1 MDEPVHG
8 ILGRDAELALVKYFL
23 ESVSGMPSALIL
35 EGTAGIGKTTLWH
48 AGVSFARAR
57 GHRVL
62 ACRAAESEAR
72 LSYAA
77 LGDLLDFEL
86 PDLPAPQKRA
96 LDAALLRAEVESAP
110 PDQRA
115 VAVASLGV
123 LRALAASGPV
133 IVAIDDVQW
142 LDVPSAR
149 VLAFVI
155 RRLENAP
162 IRILVALRLGSG
174 GDPLGL
180 GRAGPAPSLQ
190 RVPIGP
196 LREEAM
202 TRLLRDRTQGELTH
216 PVLLR
221 LHRISG
227 GNPFFALEIARALT
241 GQGVRPAPGE
251 PLPVPEDLQALL
263 GARLAALPSS
273 AAGGLLVVAAAA
285 RPTDDLVVAAAA
297 RPNRVSA
304 GIGRAEKAGIVQ
316 RAGGR
321 LGFTHPLLGS
331 TVYAAATPQARR
343 SVHRRL
349 AALVVD
355 PEERARHLALAA
367 GGPDLHVAR
376 ALEEAGRHARGRG
389 APDAAAELL
398 ELARKLTPP
407 GDGAGFLRRSVEAA
421 EYHFDAGD
429 ATRATVLLEEAIATA
444 RPGRDRARILFRLAS
459 ISWLDIGRVQGLSE
473 QALQEAGDHAEI
485 RAAILEHLA
494 WVGIYRGDL
503 AFASEHARASRQWAR
518 RIADP
523 AIRGDSLSTFAM
535 VEFLLGRS
543 AQDLMTEAEQLEDL
557 AMREGPGSQTT
568 VFTASRTCHGLQL
581 LWAGQLDA
589 AREVLHQEL
598 TEYERLGRY
607 VVRDELL
614 CYLAEVECRAGNWE
628 VAARHAQEAYEID
641 VEAGRVLG
649 QGHMLFPKALVAA
662 LTGDVDAARSD
673 AEEGLRRCLRNQDI
687 LDAACHRAVLGFLEL
702 SLSNA
707 AAALERLEPVLAF
720 LDALGSPEP
729 GIIPCLPDAIEALVS
744 LGRLEEAEALLD
756 RLERQGRTLDR
767 PWAIA
772 TAGRGR
778 GLLTA
783 ARGDLSTARSALEQ
797 ALVEHRRVLQPFEL
811 ARTLLAKGEVE
822 RRAKQKR
829 AARSTLEQALDLFL
843 AVGAPL
849 WAQRAR
855 DDLARVGGAALPSS
869 ELTPTEQRIAE
880 LVGEGKKNREVAE
893 ALFIS
898 VKTVEANLSRIFHK
912 LGVRSRT
919 ELARRIATIHPQQPG
934 ASPQRVSPDS
944 SPLRRA

>member
-1 MDEPVHG
+1 MEEPVHG
-8 ILGRDAELALVKYFL
+8 ILGRDAELAQVKSFIG
-23 ESVSGMPSALIL
+23 SVSRGPSALIL
-35 EGTAGIGKTTLWH
+35 EGAAGIGKTTLWR
-48 AGVSFARAR
+48 AGVSFARAG

-62 ACRAAESEAR
+62 SCRAAESEAR

-96 LDAALLRAEVESAP
+96 LDAALLRAEVEGAP

-115 VAVASLGV
+115 VSVASLGV

-149 VLAFVI
+149 VLAFVV
-155 RRLENAP
+155 RRLEDAP
-162 IRILVALRLGSG
+162 IRILVALRVGSG
-174 GDPLGL
+174 GDPLAL
-180 GRAGPAPSLQ
+180 GQTGPAPSLH
-190 RVPIGP
+190 RVSIGP

-202 TRLLRDRTQGELTH
+202 TRLLRDRTGGDLTH
-216 PVLLR
+216 PILLR
-221 LHRISG
+221 LHRISE
-227 GNPFFALEIARALT
+227 GNPLFALEIARALT

-251 PLPVPEDLQALL
+251 PLPVPEDLQELL
-263 GARLAALPSS
+263 GARLAALPPS
-273 AAGGLLVVAAAA
+273 AADGLLVVAAAA
-285 RPTDDLVVAAAA
+285 RPTEDLVVAAAA
-297 RPNRVSA
+297 RSNRASA
-304 GIGRAEKAGIVQ
+304 GMNRAEEAGILQ

-321 LGFTHPLLGS
+321 IGFTHPLLGS

-349 AALVVD
+349 ADLVVD

-367 GGPDLHVAR
+367 DGPHLHVAR
-376 ALEEAGRHARGRG
+376 ALEEAGRHARAGG

-407 GDGAGFLRRSVEAA
+407 EDSAGLLRRSVEAA

-429 ATRATVLLEEAIATA
+429 ATRAKALLEEAIAMA
-444 RPGRDRARILFRLAS
+444 RPGRDRARIVFRLAS
-459 ISWLDIGRVQGLSE
+459 ISWLDMPRVQGLSE
-473 QALQEAGDHAEI
+473 QALQEAGEDASI

-503 AFASEHARASRQWAR
+503 ASAAKHARASRQWAR
-518 RIADP
+518 QITDP
-523 AIRGDSLSTFAM
+523 AIRAESLSTFAM
-535 VEFLLGRS
+535 VEFLLGRP
-543 AQDLMTEAEQLEDL
+543 AQDLMAEAVQLEDL

-568 VFTASRTCHGLQL
+568 IFTASRTCHGLQL
-581 LWAGQLDA
+581 LWAGELDA

-598 TEYERLGRY
+598 TEYEQLGRY

-628 VAARHAQEAYEID
+628 VAARHAQEAHEIN
-641 VEAGRVLG
+641 VESGRVLG
-649 QGHMLFPKALVAA
+649 QLHMLFPRALVAA
-662 LTGDVDAARSD
+662 LKGDVDTARSD
-673 AEEGLRRCLRNQDI
+673 AEEGLRQSLRNEDT
-687 LDAACHRAVLGFLEL
+687 LGASCNRAVLGFLEL
-702 SLSNA
+702 SLGNPA
-707 AAALERLEPVLAF
+707 AAIERLEPVLAF
-720 LDALGSPEP
+720 LDELGSPEP
-729 GIIPCLPDAIEALVS
+729 GVIPCVPDAIEALVS
-744 LGRLEEAEALLD
+744 LGRLDEAEALLD
-756 RLERQGRTLDR
+756 RLERQGRTLER

-772 TAGRGR
+772 TAARGH

-783 ARGDLSTARSALEQ
+783 ARGDLSAARSALEQ
-797 ALVEHRRVLQPFEL
+797 ALVEHRRVPQPFEL
-811 ARTLLAKGEVE
+811 ARTLLVKGEVE

-829 AARSTLEQALDLFL
+829 AARSTLEQALGLFQTL
-843 AVGAPL
+843 GAPF

-855 DDLARVGGAALPSS
+855 DDLARVGGAVLPPS
-869 ELTPTEQRIAE
+869 ELTPTEQRIAQ
-880 LVGEGKKNREVAE
+880 LVGEGKKNREVAD

-919 ELARRIATIHPQQPG
+919 ELTRRMAATHGQQTTSTEAG
-934 ASPQRVSPDS
+934 T
-944 SPLRRA
+944 

>member
-1 MDEPVHG
+1 MEVPVHG
-8 ILGRDAELALVKYFL
+8 ILGRDAELAQVQSFL
-23 ESVSGMPSALIL
+23 ESVSRGPSALIL

-48 AGVSFARAR
+48 TGVSFARAR

-62 ACRAAESEAR
+62 SCRAAESEAR

-77 LGDLLDFEL
+77 LGDLLDFDL
-86 PDLPAPQKRA
+86 PHLPAPQQRA
-96 LDAALLRAEVESAP
+96 LDAALLRAEVEGAP

-115 VAVASLGV
+115 VSVASLGV
-123 LRALAASGPV
+123 LRALAASDPV
-133 IVAIDDVQW
+133 IIAIDDVQW

-149 VLAFVI
+149 VLAFVV
-155 RRLENAP
+155 RRLEDAP
-162 IRILVALRLGSG
+162 IRILVALRVGAG

-180 GRAGPAPSLQ
+180 GQAGPVLSLH

-202 TRLLRDRTQGELTH
+202 TRLLRDRTKGELTH
-216 PVLLR
+216 PILLR

-263 GARLAALPSS
+263 GARLAGLPSS
-273 AAGGLLVVAAAA
+273 AADGLLVVAAAA
-285 RPTDDLVVAAAA
+285 RPTEDLVVAAAA
-297 RPNRVSA
+297 RPNRASA
-304 GIGRAEKAGIVQ
+304 GIRRAEKAGIVQ
-316 RAGGR
+316 RVGGR
-321 LGFTHPLLGS
+321 IGFTHPLLGS
-331 TVYAAATPQARR
+331 TVYAAATLQAKRNM
-343 SVHRRL
+343 HRRL
-349 AALVVD
+349 ADLVVD

-367 GGPDLHVAR
+367 SGPHPDVAR

-407 GDGAGFLRRSVEAA
+407 GDGAGLLRRSVEAA

-429 ATRATVLLEEAIATA
+429 ATRATALLEEAIAAA
-444 RPGRDRARILFRLAS
+444 RRGGDRARILFRLAS
-459 ISWLDIGRVQGLSE
+459 ISWLDMPRVQRLSE
-473 QALQEAGDHAEI
+473 QALQEAGDDAAI

-503 AFASEHARASRQWAR
+503 AFAAEHARASRQWAQ

-535 VEFLLGRS
+535 VEFLLGRP

-557 AMREGPGSQTT
+557 AMREGPRGQTT

-589 AREVLHQEL
+589 AREVLRQEL

-628 VAARHAQEAYEID
+628 VAARHAQEAHEID
-641 VEAGRVLG
+641 IEAGRVLG

-662 LTGDVDAARSD
+662 HKGDVDTARSD
-673 AEEGLRRCLRNQDI
+673 AEEGLRQCLRNEDT
-687 LDAACHRAVLGFLEL
+687 LDASCHRAVLGFLEL
-702 SLSNA
+702 SLRNPTA
-707 AAALERLEPVLAF
+707 AMEQLEPVLAF
-720 LDALGSPEP
+720 LDAMGSPEP
-729 GIIPCLPDAIEALVS
+729 GVIPSLPDAIEALVA
-744 LGRLEEAEALLD
+744 LGRLSEAEGLLD

-772 TAGRGR
+772 TAARGR
-778 GLLTA
+778 GMLTA
-783 ARGDLSTARSALEQ
+783 ARGDLSAARSALEQ
-797 ALVEHRRVLQPFEL
+797 ALVEHRRVPQPFEL
-811 ARTLLAKGEVE
+811 ARTLLVKGEVE

-829 AARSTLEQALDLFL
+829 AARTALEQALGIFQTL
-843 AVGAPL
+843 GAPL

-855 DDLARVGGAALPSS
+855 DDLARVGGAVLPSS
-869 ELTPTEQRIAE
+869 ELTPTEQRIAQ
-880 LVGEGKKNREVAE
+880 LVGEGKTNREVAD

-919 ELARRIATIHPQQPG
+919 ELTRRIAATHGQQTTSTEPG
-934 ASPQRVSPDS
+934 T
-944 SPLRRA
+944 

>member
-23 ESVSGMPSALIL
+23 GSMSGRPSALML

-48 AGVSFARAR
+48 AGVSYARAR

-62 ACRAAESEAR
+62 SCRAAESEAR

-86 PDLPAPQKRA
+86 PDLPAPQQRA
-96 LDAALLRAEVESAP
+96 LDAALLREEIQGAP

-115 VAVASLGV
+115 VSVATLGV
-123 LRALAASGPV
+123 LRALAASDPV

-142 LDVPSAR
+142 LDAPSTR
-149 VLAFVI
+149 VLGFVV
-155 RRLENAP
+155 RRLGDAP

-180 GRAGPAPSLQ
+180 GQVGPALSLQ
-190 RVPIGP
+190 RVVIGP

-202 TRLLRDRTQGELTH
+202 TRLLKGRAQGNLTH
-216 PVLLR
+216 PILLR
-221 LHRISG
+221 LHRISE

-273 AAGGLLVVAAAA
+273 AADGLLVVAAAA
-285 RPTDDLVVAAAA
+285 RPTEDLVVAAAA
-297 RPNRVSA
+297 RSNRASA

-321 LGFTHPLLGS
+321 IGFTHPLLGS
-331 TVYAAATPQARR
+331 TVYAAATPQAKR
-343 SVHRRL
+343 SVHHRL
-349 AALVVD
+349 ADLVVD
-355 PEERARHLALAA
+355 PEERARHLALATI
-367 GGPDLHVAR
+367 GPDLHVAR

-398 ELARKLTPP
+398 ELARKQTPP
-407 GDGAGFLRRSVEAA
+407 GDSAGLLRRSVEAA

-429 ATRATVLLEEAIATA
+429 ATRATALLEEAVATA
-444 RPGRDRARILFRLAS
+444 HPGRDRARILFRLAS
-459 ISWLDIGRVQGLSE
+459 ISWLDMPRVQGLGE
-473 QALQEAGDHAEI
+473 QALQEAGDHAEL
-485 RAAILEHLA
+485 RAAILEHLG

-503 AFASEHARASRQWAR
+503 AFAAEHASASRQWAE
-518 RIADP
+518 RITDP
-523 AIRGDSLSTFAM
+523 AIRADSLSTFAM
-535 VEFLLGRS
+535 VEFLLGRPPH
-543 AQDLMTEAEQLEDL
+543 DLMAEAVRLEDL

-581 LWAGQLDA
+581 LWAGELDA
-589 AREVLHQEL
+589 ARQVLQDEL
-598 TEYERLGRY
+598 TLYDRLGRY

-628 VAARHAQEAYEID
+628 VAAGHAQEAYEID

-662 LTGDVDAARSD
+662 LNGDVDAARSD
-673 AEEGLRRCLRNQDI
+673 AEEGLRRCLRNEDI
-687 LDAACHRAVLGFLEL
+687 LDASCHRAVLGFLEL
-702 SLSNA
+702 SLSNPTA
-707 AAALERLEPVLAF
+707 AIERLKPVLAF
-720 LDALGSPEP
+720 LDELGSPEP
-729 GIIPCLPDAIEALVS
+729 GVIPCVPDAIEALVS
-744 LGRLEEAEALLD
+744 LGRLEEAEVLID

-772 TAGRGR
+772 TAARGR

-783 ARGDLSTARSALEQ
+783 ARGDLSAARSALEQ
-797 ALVEHRRVLQPFEL
+797 ALAEHRRVPQPFEL

-829 AARSTLEQALDLFL
+829 AARSTLEQALGIFQTL
-843 AVGAPL
+843 GAPT

-855 DDLARVGGAALPSS
+855 DDLARVGGAVPPSS
-869 ELTPTEQRIAE
+869 ELTPTEQRIAQ
-880 LVGEGKKNREVAE
+880 LVGEGKKNREVAD

-912 LGVRSRT
+912 LGVRSRA
-919 ELARRIATIHPQQPG
+919 ELTRRIAATHGQQTTSTEPG
-934 ASPQRVSPDS
+934 T
-944 SPLRRA
+944 

>member
-1 MDEPVHG
+1 
-8 ILGRDAELALVKYFL
+8 
-23 ESVSGMPSALIL
+23 
-35 EGTAGIGKTTLWH
+35 
-48 AGVSFARAR
+48 
-57 GHRVL
+57 
-62 ACRAAESEAR
+62 
-72 LSYAA
+72 
-77 LGDLLDFEL
+77 
-86 PDLPAPQKRA
+86 
-96 LDAALLRAEVESAP
+96 
-110 PDQRA
+110 
-115 VAVASLGV
+115 
-123 LRALAASGPV
+123 
-133 IVAIDDVQW
+133 
-142 LDVPSAR
+142 
-149 VLAFVI
+149 VLAFMV
-155 RRLENAP
+155 RRLEDAP
-162 IRILVALRLGSG
+162 IQILVALRVGSG

-180 GRAGPAPSLQ
+180 GQVGPAASLR
-190 RVPIGP
+190 RVSIGP

-202 TRLLRDRTQGELTH
+202 TRLLRDRTGGELTH
-216 PVLLR
+216 PILLR
-221 LHRISG
+221 LHRISE

-241 GQGVRPAPGE
+241 GQGVRPTPGE
-251 PLPVPEDLQALL
+251 PLPVPEDLQELL

-273 AAGGLLVVAAAA
+273 AADGLLVVAAAA
-285 RPTDDLVVAAAA
+285 RPTEDLVEAAA
-297 RPNRVSA
+297 RSNRASA
-304 GIGRAEKAGIVQ
+304 GIRGAEKAGILQ

-321 LGFTHPLLGS
+321 IGFTHPLLGS
-331 TVYAAATPQARR
+331 TVYAAATPHAKR

-349 AALVVD
+349 ADLVAD

-367 GGPDLHVAR
+367 SGPDLQVAE

-407 GDGAGFLRRSVEAA
+407 GDGAGLMRRSVEAA

-429 ATRATVLLEEAIATA
+429 ATRATALLEAGTA
-444 RPGRDRARILFRLAS
+444 AALPGRDRARIRFRLAS
-459 ISWLDIGRVQGLSE
+459 ISWLDMRRVQGLSE
-473 QALQEAGDHAEI
+473 QALQEAGDDAAI

-503 AFASEHARASRQWAR
+503 AFAAEHARASRRWAR

-523 AIRGDSLSTFAM
+523 AIRADSLSTFAM
-535 VEFLLGRS
+535 VEFLLGRP
-543 AQDLMTEAEQLEDL
+543 AQDLMAEAEQLEDL

-581 LWAGQLDA
+581 LWAGELDA

-649 QGHMLFPKALVAA
+649 QGHMLFPRALVAA
-662 LTGDVDAARSD
+662 HKGDVDRARSD
-673 AEEGLRRCLRNQDI
+673 AEEGLRRCLRNEDT
-687 LDAACHRAVLGFLEL
+687 LDASCNRAVLGFLEL
-702 SLSNA
+702 SLRNPA
-707 AAALERLEPVLAF
+707 AAIERLEPVLAF
-720 LDALGSPEP
+720 LDELGSPEP
-729 GIIPCLPDAIEALVS
+729 GVVPCVPDAIEALVS
-744 LGRLEEAEALLD
+744 LGRLDEAEALLD

-772 TAGRGR
+772 TAARGR

-783 ARGDLSTARSALEQ
+783 ARGDLSAASSALAQ
-797 ALVEHRRVLQPFEL
+797 ALVDHRRVPQPFEL
-811 ARTLLAKGEVE
+811 ARTLLVKGEVE

-829 AARSTLEQALDLFL
+829 AARSTLEQALGRFQSL
-843 AVGAPL
+843 GAPL

-855 DDLARVGGAALPSS
+855 DDLARVGGAVPPSG
-869 ELTPTEQRIAE
+869 ELTPTEQRIAQ
-880 LVGEGKKNREVAE
+880 LVGEGKKNREVAD

-919 ELARRIATIHPQQPG
+919 ELTRRIAPT
-934 ASPQRVSPDS
+934 QRVSPDS
-944 SPLRRA
+944 SPPHEA